1 MSREFTFI
9 GSPGSDTVVEME
21 DTLDIPDESMRHIEA
36 LLSRH
41 PPQMIQRMFAQAID
55 SRRLVFIA
63 VWT

>member
-1 MSREFTFI
+1 LSREFTFI

-41 PPQMIQRMFAQAID
+41 SPQMIQRMFAQAID
-55 SRRLVFIA
+55 SRRLVFVA

>member
-1 MSREFTFI
+1 LSREFTFI

-55 SRRLVFIA
+55 SRRLVFVA